1 MKGLL
6 IKNRI
11 TMKLLV
17 ITLCIVFVCSI
28 DLLAHS
34 GFIQHGEDIMAVL
47 GLEHD
52 TRLFNRSK
60 DTKSNNSWVKFISS
74 DMIDNTDFHKE
85 LEKDYPG
92 FSIKGPNRH
101 RLLFHWAYDTE
112 PWNEELEVLFREYCD
127 ITDRNIESNIRILK
141 AKIISE
147 QKKRNRKV
155 MNKTQEVF
163 GFETGGKQGHVY
175 THFFASMA
183 YNIHILGDY
192 TSDNT
197 VLDGLFGFDRL
208 IGKIVSELRN
218 LDYSNS
224 KYIVSEITRINSQNI
239 DVQKK
244 ADMLMD
250 YLKQEVPGFIKKACN
265 GSVKRKIE
273 GQGFRLIETS
283 VHKSI

>member
-1 MKGLL
+1 MK
-6 IKNRI
+6 R
-11 TMKLLV
+11 LV
-17 ITLCIVFVCSI
+17 IATCIVLYCSI
-28 DLLAHS
+28 DLFAHS

-74 DMIDNTDFHKE
+74 DMIDNTDFHKK
-85 LEKDYPG
+85 LEQDYPG

-112 PWNEELEVLFREYCD
+112 PWNEELEVLFKEYCD
-127 ITDRNIESNIRILK
+127 IADRNIESNIRILR
-141 AKIISE
+141 AKLISE
-147 QKKRNRKV
+147 QRARNRKII
-155 MNKTQEVF
+155 NKTQEVF
-163 GFETGGKQGHVY
+163 GFEAGGKQGRTY

-197 VLDGLFGFDRL
+197 VLDGLFGFDKL
-208 IGKIVSELRN
+208 IGRIVVELRN
-218 LDYSNS
+218 LDYANS
-224 KYIVSEITRINSQNI
+224 KYLVNEITRINSQNI

-244 ADMLMD
+244 ADLLMG
-250 YLKQEVPGFIKKACN
+250 YLKQEVPNFIKRACN
-265 GSVKRKIE
+265 GSIRRKIE
-273 GQGFRLIETS
+273 GQGF
-283 VHKSI
+283 KFM